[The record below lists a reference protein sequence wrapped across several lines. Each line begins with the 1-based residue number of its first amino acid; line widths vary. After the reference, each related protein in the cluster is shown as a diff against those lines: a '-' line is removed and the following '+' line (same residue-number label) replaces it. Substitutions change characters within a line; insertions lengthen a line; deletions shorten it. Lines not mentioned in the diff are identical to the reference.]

1 MNEERIF
8 EMLSELKVHA
18 ATTNERLAHYNK
30 SLDTHIK
37 RTEMLEKD
45 MQVAMLPIKVSKV
58 LVVCA
63 AGGSAILGFLKLLGK
78 V

>member
-8 EMLSELKVHA
+8 EVLSELKVHA

-30 SLDTHIK
+30 SLDIHIK

-45 MQVAMLPIKVSKV
+45 MQVAMLPIRVAKF
-58 LVVCA
+58 LAACA
-63 AGGSAILGFLKLLGK
+63 AGMSALLGLLKLLGK
-78 V
+78 F